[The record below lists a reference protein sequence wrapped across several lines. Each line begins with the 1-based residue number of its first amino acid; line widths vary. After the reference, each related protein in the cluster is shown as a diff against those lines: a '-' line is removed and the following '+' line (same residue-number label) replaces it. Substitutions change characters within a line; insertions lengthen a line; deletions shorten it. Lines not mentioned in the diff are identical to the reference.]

1 MYVAVL
7 AGFVSFNLELSV
19 VEIYNEQVRDI
30 RRADTDSIKQPGV
43 TGSDDWWKYT
53 NKVKIIS
60 MEHAMEEIQK
70 AYQQRVVRSTAMNE
84 VSSRSHCII
93 SVLVKQSFSYSD
105 ITDSAGFHLHS
116 RVNLVDLAG
125 SERGR
130 TRKLNDQSD
139 CISAQEEEAIN
150 INKSLLV
157 LNKVIS
163 NLSDGKIYAPFGESK
178 LTRLL
183 KNSLGGNAF
192 TVLVVNLSPS
202 AKDYGETL
210 SSLEYAKR
218 AKRIQ
223 NKISQN
229 AKDIM
234 LHEVAVASMA
244 WAPVQNLAELSKPVR
259 SATTYR
265 ILFVAANSINSTKL
279 KVEIEKRV
287 MKDAFVCK
295 YGDDRW
301 GDSILFLHTFWKSK
315 SDLPMD
321 LSQYDPIILHF
332 SCHGHKSALS
342 LFEQD
347 LAAQDLE
354 EFIASWTVSEKSLRV
369 VIANGCHND
378 YIVQAL
384 CKHVDFVIG
393 HATPVDDE
401 DAVAFARVLYGHL
414 GAGESLEMAFDAA
427 RLVCNLYRMNGLGN
441 AAKFKLYPDNDL
453 VRFLENEGLG
463 SVAIRFSEE
472 MGMDSKKDLAHLQ
485 PEDLDDPQF
494 CFLHRWQKEKLLFAA
509 HLVVCQILGHGMADS
524 RGNMGKR
531 QSDVESDDTD

>member
-1 MYVAVL
+1 
-7 AGFVSFNLELSV
+7 
-19 VEIYNEQVRDI
+19 
-30 RRADTDSIKQPGV
+30 
-43 TGSDDWWKYT
+43 
-53 NKVKIIS
+53 
-60 MEHAMEEIQK
+60 
-70 AYQQRVVRSTAMNE
+70 
-84 VSSRSHCII
+84 
-93 SVLVKQSFSYSD
+93 VLVKQSFSYGD
-105 ITDSAGFHLHS
+105 TTDGAGFHLLS

-130 TRKLNDQSD
+130 TRKLNDKSD
-139 CISAQEEEAIN
+139 CIAAQEEEAIN

-163 NLSDGKIYAPFGESK
+163 NLSDSKIYAPFGESK

-244 WAPVQNLAELSKPVR
+244 WAPAQNWAELSNPVLPAPPYR
-259 SATTYR
+259 S
-265 ILFVAANSINSTKL
+265 LFVAADSINSTQLRVEQEKEEMKQAFVSKKL
-279 KVEIEKRV
+279 SVEREKRE
-287 MKDAFVCK
+287 MEQAFVSE

-301 GDSILFLHTFWKSK
+301 DDSTQFLHTFWKSK
-315 SDLPMD
+315 SDLSRD
-321 LSQYDPIILHF
+321 LREYDPIILHF

-354 EFIASWTVSEKSLRV
+354 EFIASWTVMGKSLRV
-369 VIANGCHND
+369 VIANGCHD
-378 YIVQAL
+378 DIVQAL

-393 HATPVDDE
+393 HVTPVDDE

-414 GAGESLEMAFDAA
+414 GAGESLKMAFDAA
-427 RLVCNLYRMNGLGN
+427 KLVCHLYRMNVSRN
-441 AAKFKLYPDNDL
+441 PAKLYLDNEL
-453 VRFLENEGLG
+453 VRFLRSKGLAK
-463 SVAIRFSEE
+463 VAVRFSQE
-472 MGMDSKKDLAHLQ
+472 MGMVSVTDLLRMRE
-485 PEDLDDPQF
+485 EDLDDPRF
-494 CFLHRWQKEKLLFAA
+494 SFLRGWHKEKLREVVRQ
-509 HLVVCQILGHGMADS
+509 LVFVGHAMADS
-524 RGNMGKR
+524 ASGYIP
-531 QSDVESDDTD
+531 D